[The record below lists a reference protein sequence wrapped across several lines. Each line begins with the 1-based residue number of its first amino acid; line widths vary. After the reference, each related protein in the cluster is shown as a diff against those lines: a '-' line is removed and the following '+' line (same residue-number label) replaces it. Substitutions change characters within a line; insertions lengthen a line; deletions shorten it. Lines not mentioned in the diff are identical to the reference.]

1 MEGKTK
7 TAEEILNIY
16 LSRCYNVHN
25 VSMSDKFRGYLIS
38 ALNEYATQERDRA
51 VSDFKDKLIN
61 EISEGNSIDTSYV
74 YYAELV
80 GLIEKLK

>member
-7 TAEEILNIY
+7 TADDILNSKSRGLFKFEILEAMEIY
-16 LSRCYNVHN
+16 
-25 VSMSDKFRGYLIS
+25 
-38 ALNEYATQERDRA
+38 AEQEREKA
-51 VSDFKDKLIN
+51 VREFKDKLIN

-80 GLIEKLK
+80 GLIENLK